1 MSKSK
6 KKVKTTKRSAGKT
19 AKRSSVAKHKWIVIS
34 GFTPKHHAKYRAA
47 AKRAGHKSL
56 SSWVRAVL
64 DKAA

>member
-6 KKVKTTKRSAGKT
+6 RKTKSSTNRAAG
-19 AKRSSVAKHKWIVIS
+19 SVAKHKWIVIS

>member
-1 MSKSK
+1 MSNR
-6 KKVKTTKRSAGKT
+6 KVKATKKAASK
-19 AKRSSVAKHKWIVIS
+19 SVAKHKWIVIS

>member
-1 MSKSK
+1 MS
-6 KKVKTTKRSAGKT
+6 KKVKSQRPSK
-19 AKRSSVAKHKWIVIS
+19 SVAKHKWIVIS
-34 GFTPKHHAKYRAA
+34 GFTPKHHSKYRAA

>member
-1 MSKSK
+1 MSKR
-6 KKVKTTKRSAGKT
+6 KVKTTKRAAG
-19 AKRSSVAKHKWIVIS
+19 SVAKHKWIVIS